1 MEYINSLQGEYDS
14 IKAFSEIDFTADLK
28 KMSFPILVLRGDFQ
42 ANICNGIARSVTNV
56 AILNWRLTKKRVMLH
71 CQRPIGHRV
80 QKRWRL

>member
-42 ANICNGIARSVTNV
+42 ANVCNGIARSVTNV
-56 AILNWRLTKKRVMLH
+56 AILNWRLTKKRAMLH